1 MSDPTQ
7 TAGHT
12 AARTPCANCAT
23 PGSGR
28 FCSECGQRRDIR
40 LHSVGHFLADAT
52 EVITHADSTLWR
64 TLLPLMTRPG
74 LLVREFI
81 AGRRART
88 LQPFRLYLIT
98 SVAFF
103 LVGSWTGTG
112 PGTFMAD
119 AAPATPPAAAA
130 VPANAPTGA
139 ASGAPSQAVSVQ
151 TSRMSCD
158 VNDLQGTAFAW
169 LAPRL
174 HASCE
179 SINADSGREF
189 GRSVFHNLGRA
200 MFVFVPL
207 LAAVMKLLYWRP
219 KRYYLEHLLLLLYNH
234 AAVFIAVTLYG
245 LLALLVV
252 NPGLQ
257 GFMRF
262 VLFMYLAWYVFRSM
276 RVNYGQ
282 GRALTAV
289 KLVVLAFAYALA
301 AMLMLG
307 VTAAWSALTL

>member
-1 MSDPTQ
+1 
-7 TAGHT
+7 
-12 AARTPCANCAT
+12 
-23 PGSGR
+23 
-28 FCSECGQRRDIR
+28 
-40 LHSVGHFLADAT
+40 
-52 EVITHADSTLWR
+52 
-64 TLLPLMTRPG
+64 
-74 LLVREFI
+74 
-81 AGRRART
+81 
-88 LQPFRLYLIT
+88 
-98 SVAFF
+98 
-103 LVGSWTGTG
+103 
-112 PGTFMAD
+112 
-119 AAPATPPAAAA
+119 
-130 VPANAPTGA
+130 
-139 ASGAPSQAVSVQ
+139 
-151 TSRMSCD
+151 MSCD